1 MTLSFKLDDDL
12 LDKFYDIFEHIEEK
26 LGTDDLSNFK
36 YESIRSK
43 EYLKTSVSD
52 ETCFREGKYN
62 YVPNKNTKYTCR
74 VLLQIQSVYFNMK
87 DNKDDIKY
95 YPQVLL
101 EQCGYI
107 PFSNNVLFHKD
118 FEFTDNEPDASEEE
132 INENTLLD
140 E

>member
-1 MTLSFKLDDDL
+1 M
-12 LDKFYDIFEHIEEK
+12 Y
-26 LGTDDLSNFK
+26 
-36 YESIRSK
+36 
-43 EYLKTSVSD
+43 
-52 ETCFREGKYN
+52 FREGKYN
-62 YVPNKNTKYTCR
+62 PISDKNTKYICR

-107 PFSNNVLFHKD
+107 PFSNNVLIHKD
-118 FEFTDNEPDASEEE
+118 LEFTDAEPDSESEEE
-132 INENTLLD
+132 INENTFD